1 MKRLVVIFFLPD
13 FPNEISIYSK
23 TSHYS
28 ILSSS
33 NIFSVKARTSLRNLT
48 VNVEK
53 NHNGNMSQASL
64 ELEVW
69 GFQAT

>member
-1 MKRLVVIFFLPD
+1 MVFYFLL
-13 FPNEISIYSK
+13 F
-23 TSHYS
+23 
-28 ILSSS
+28 
-33 NIFSVKARTSLRNLT
+33 FSVEARTSLRNLT
-48 VNVEK
+48 GSLENQ